1 MRNLAHHSPLTI
13 GALVLGISF
22 SPTATA
28 ADKVTYDDDV
38 LPIFESSCLNCHNAD
53 KKKGD
58 LDLSNFSGVMAGG
71 AGGAARLLWRA
82 SARGYAVGAI
92 QASQPRGR

>member
-1 MRNLAHHSPLTI
+1 MMRNLAHHSPLTI

-71 AGGAARLLWRA
+71 AGGAVASSPFARR
-82 SARGYAVGAI
+82 
-92 QASQPRGR
+92 QAFHDLVSTW